1 MKARKIKENQHLNES
16 KFPQRFRNETD
27 ENTNIQR
34 KYLVTLNLSV
44 NMKT

>member
-1 MKARKIKENQHLNES
+1 MKASKIKEYQHLNDS
-16 KFPQRFRNETD
+16 KFPLCFHNETD

-34 KYLVTLNLSV
+34 RYLATLSLSV

>member
-1 MKARKIKENQHLNES
+1 MKARKIKEYQHLNES
-16 KFPQRFRNETD
+16 KFPFRFHNETD

-34 KYLVTLNLSV
+34 RYLATFKLPV